1 MKLWP
6 AIVMPVVKLVCCC
19 MFDGNVLLVVV
30 PRLLL
35 LLLFVGLLP
44 KLVFVNPLGNG
55 EMLVEALAPKS
66 KVDRPENDE
75 KNDEFD

>member
-1 MKLWP
+1 
-6 AIVMPVVKLVCCC
+6 

-35 LLLFVGLLP
+35 LLLLMLLFVGLLP